1 MILDAIFDGQI
12 YPSETVVPKCK
23 AFWEANEAATNIM
36 SYFEQKLSKEDYEKL
51 ERLNDRLAD
60 SQNIQNKEQ
69 FKYGFAMG
77 VLLMKEVYE
86 HPEFK
91 PKEYKYH
98 NPYDDWI
105 FRQLADIDNRKN
117 IPNTSPQVDF
127 NKGDYED
134 YLKAKWNRGL

>member
-1 MILDAIFDGQI
+1 MPCFFIDNGFMGILEDDKFIGRSFSSLLGLEVLADGLAQH
-12 YPSETVVPKCK
+12 
-23 AFWEANEAATNIM
+23 
-36 SYFEQKLSKEDYEKL
+36 EKL

-91 PKEYKYH
+91 PKE
-98 NPYDDWI
+98 
-105 FRQLADIDNRKN
+105 
-117 IPNTSPQVDF
+117 
-127 NKGDYED
+127 
-134 YLKAKWNRGL
+134 

>member
-1 MILDAIFDGQI
+1 MVLDTIFDGQI

-23 AFWEANEAATNIM
+23 AFWEANEAAPTIM

-91 PKEYKYH
+91 PKE
-98 NPYDDWI
+98 
-105 FRQLADIDNRKN
+105 
-117 IPNTSPQVDF
+117 
-127 NKGDYED
+127 
-134 YLKAKWNRGL
+134 

>member
-91 PKEYKYH
+91 PKEYAEFYKSRP
-98 NPYDDWI
+98 NNFI
-105 FRQLADIDNRKN
+105 SQTKRQVFPCEVSVAFHFNN
-117 IPNTSPQVDF
+117 IQGG
-127 NKGDYED
+127 KHYE
-134 YLKAKWNRGL
+134 NEP

>member
-23 AFWEANEAATNIM
+23 AFWEANEAATTIM
-36 SYFEQKLSKEDYEKL
+36 SYFEQKLSKRTMRDWK
-51 ERLNDRLAD
+51 LNDRLAD

-91 PKEYKYH
+91 PKE
-98 NPYDDWI
+98 
-105 FRQLADIDNRKN
+105 
-117 IPNTSPQVDF
+117 
-127 NKGDYED
+127 
-134 YLKAKWNRGL
+134 

>member
-1 MILDAIFDGQI
+1 MILDAILDGQI

-69 FKYGFAMG
+69 FKFGFAMG

-91 PKEYKYH
+91 PKE
-98 NPYDDWI
+98 
-105 FRQLADIDNRKN
+105 
-117 IPNTSPQVDF
+117 
-127 NKGDYED
+127 
-134 YLKAKWNRGL
+134 

>member
-77 VLLMKEVYE
+77 VLLMKEVY
-86 HPEFK
+86 
-91 PKEYKYH
+91 
-98 NPYDDWI
+98 
-105 FRQLADIDNRKN
+105 RQL
-117 IPNTSPQVDF
+117 TSFPRF
-127 NKGDYED
+127 FLITC
-134 YLKAKWNRGL
+134 YLAVQAHVIIFKFIQLSY